1 MVKNIV
7 NAIVEQMEKEN
18 LLNIEMK
25 EYFTYSIA
33 MIIEKWITIISVLFV
48 GGIFKHTVQ
57 MMLFLF
63 FFLLLRKRTGGY
75 HASSFL
81 HCYIET
87 IIISIV
93 VIHMCLISARY
104 MMVIYLLVICSIL
117 VISFIGV
124 VNHPNLALDYVE
136 VNESKKAARCIL
148 AIESIIIVLLIVLDV
163 CRLCVCYM
171 SASIILCALLLGL
184 AKIIKQEVK
193 FENE

>member
-48 GGIFKHTVQ
+48 GGIFKQTVQ

-124 VNHPNLALDYVE
+124 VNHPNSHCSVE
-136 VNESKKAARCIL
+136 FSAPSNCHSVK
-148 AIESIIIVLLIVLDV
+148 IVSSHKV
-163 CRLCVCYM
+163 
-171 SASIILCALLLGL
+171 SAFGQIWSTKTSATC
-184 AKIIKQEVK
+184 
-193 FENE
+193 